1 MISSSPPRCFW
12 MEVFCGY
19 PMPVLSLYILGVG
32 KHVLITHLLGVQVF
46 RWGTRPKEP
55 YPRNCTEAALSGPG
69 FDLYDKILDFWVNT
83 EMELDFRGFREQAVF
98 CSWEECKIVV
108 TRGKLWQVLFSK
120 DSCTS
125 VSCPPCSATER
136 SCHTPKKRQSLCF
149 YNDEP
154 WHASVIIHRAGLL
167 RILSI
172 WELMSFSSEKFSFI
186 FFLALIFS
194 VLSNILSTCIYAHR
208 YVVLYQWFYTIHA
221 VLYKILFSRLY
232 RLYIF

>member
-55 YPRNCTEAALSGPG
+55 YPRNCTEATLSGPG

-136 SCHTPKKRQSLCF
+136 SCHTPQKRQSLFLQWWTLAC
-149 YNDEP
+149 
-154 WHASVIIHRAGLL
+154 ICIHSSCWAFKDPFNLGTRVFQF
-167 RILSI
+167 
-172 WELMSFSSEKFSFI
+172 WEI
-186 FFLALIFS
+186 FFHFFSCPHFLCSFKHLIY
-194 VLSNILSTCIYAHR
+194 LHIR
-208 YVVLYQWFYTIHA
+208 P
-221 VLYKILFSRLY
+221 
-232 RLYIF
+232 